1 MKKLYYFSNIKSFII
16 NILIFSI
23 LFLFTFNFISIYAVF
38 IFFIPSLYYYI
49 NSKPLFGFS
58 FSIYSILLYLLYSFV
73 ISNSFYFSKTFTDI
87 FIVILTFIFL
97 YNIIMLLLI
106 IKNYKTKFD
115 LLSKSEENYRI
126 LSSLPTNGIIIYSN
140 DKIIE
145 TNSSIISLLGYSKE
159 EFLSLPLSAV
169 IAPDSYNLF
178 NKINKLGNN
187 SQFESILLKKDC
199 TEVPAILYISN
210 IKFNGISAKSL
221 TIYDITSIKTLEKN
235 LLYFKKAIE
244 YSPASIVI
252 TDLDGN
258 IEYVN
263 PAFTNKTGY
272 TFKEALGENPRIL
285 KNKDKPS
292 EEYDILWKT
301 ILAGK
306 TWHGEFYNTKKNGE
320 HYWELA
326 SISPIIDNNNKTR
339 AFIAV
344 KEDITLRKLMEEEL
358 VKSKERAER
367 ANHDKSK
374 FVLYVSHEIRN
385 PISGV
390 LSIVNLLLN
399 VETDSEKIEFLHLI
413 KHSANALLEIVNNIL
428 DISKLESGKMEIQNI
443 NFSIPD
449 TLNNITSLFSVISK
463 NKELYLN
470 CFIDEKIPPVVFGD
484 YLKLQQIIINLVSN
498 SLKFTEKGGITI
510 KADCKTISEKNT
522 TILFTIEDTGIG
534 IPDAMKDAI
543 FESFTQV
550 DTVITRKE
558 KGTGLGLTLVK
569 KMVEILN
576 GKLSLESKKHI
587 GTKFFIELDFKLHQ

>member
-1 MKKLYYFSNIKSFII
+1 MKKLYSFLNIKSFII
-16 NILIFSI
+16 NILIFST
-23 LFLFTFNFISIYAVF
+23 LFFITFNFISTYAVF

-49 NSKPLFGFS
+49 NLKPLYGFS
-58 FSIYSILLYLLYSFV
+58 FSLYSILLYLVYHFI
-73 ISNSFYFSKTFTDI
+73 ISNSLYFSRTFTDI
-87 FIVILTFIFL
+87 FIIILIFIFL

-106 IKNYKTKFD
+106 IKKNQSKLD
-115 LLSKSEENYRI
+115 LLSKNEENYRI
-126 LSSLPTNGIIIYSN
+126 LSSLPTNSIIIYSGN
-140 DKIIE
+140 KIIE
-145 TNSSIISLLGYSKE
+145 INSAAISLLGYSKE
-159 EFLSLPLSAV
+159 EFLSLPISSV

-187 SQFESILLKKDC
+187 NQFESVLLKKDC
-199 TEVPAILYISN
+199 TEVPVILYISN
-210 IKFNGISAKSL
+210 INFNGVPAKSL
-221 TIYDITSIKTLEKN
+221 TIYDITNIKTLEKN

-263 PAFTNKTGY
+263 PAFTDKTGY
-272 TFKEALGENPRIL
+272 TFKEAFGQNPRIL

-292 EEYDILWKT
+292 KEYNILWET
-301 ILAGK
+301 ILSGK

-326 SISPIIDNNNKTR
+326 SISPIIDNNNKMR

-358 VKSKERAER
+358 VKSKERAEK
-367 ANHDKSK
+367 ANSDKSK

-390 LSIVNLLLN
+390 ISIVNLLLN
-399 VETDSEKIEFLHLI
+399 VETDSEKMEFLHLI

-470 CFIDEKIPPVVFGD
+470 CFVDEKIPPFVFGD

-510 KADCKTISEKNT
+510 KADCKTISEKNI

-534 IPDAMKDAI
+534 IPDTMKEAI
-543 FESFTQV
+543 FESFTQI
-550 DTVITRKE
+550 DTVLTKKE
-558 KGTGLGLTLVK
+558 KGTGLGLALVK

-576 GKLSLESKKHI
+576 GKLSLESKKNI
-587 GTKFFIELDFKLHQ
+587 GTKFFIELDFKLHP